1 MTHDCC
7 YVKVKC
13 DPCNKCTHFYFIKIS
28 PLKFNES
35 LFFIQQCSVKVFL
48 LLDTNPFVE
57 QLVPGL
63 RLDHH
68 RVSRLLEPHRM
79 EVHRHAG
86 INDTE
91 KYLSRQQKIYFT
103 NIKYFWP
110 SPSFGHR
117 SSTACPGGTWR
128 RRWRFLT
135 LRRMT
140 RTPPRRQRRTASS
153 CELMNLNLCCQ

>member
-1 MTHDCC
+1 MTHDYC
-7 YVKVKC
+7 YMWKWNVTLVISVH
-13 DPCNKCTHFYFIKIS
+13 TFISLKLVF
-28 PLKFNES
+28 LKFNES
-35 LFFIQQCSVKVFL
+35 LFFIQHCSAKVL
-48 LLDTNPFVE
+48 LFDTHPFVE

-68 RVSRLLEPHRM
+68 RVSRLLESHRM

-91 KYLSRQQKIYFT
+91 KYLSHQQKIFFT
-103 NIKYFWP
+103 KIKYFWP
-110 SPSFGHR
+110 SPSCGPR

-140 RTPPRRQRRTASS
+140 RTPPRRRRRTASS
-153 CELMNLNLCCQ
+153 CELINLNLCCQ

>member
-1 MTHDCC
+1 M
-7 YVKVKC
+7 KVKC

-35 LFFIQQCSVKVFL
+35 LFFIQHCSAKVL
-48 LLDTNPFVE
+48 LFDTHPFVE

-86 INDTE
+86 INDTK
-91 KYLSRQQKIYFT
+91 KYLSRQQKIFFT
-103 NIKYFWP
+103 NIKI
-110 SPSFGHR
+110 
-117 SSTACPGGTWR
+117 
-128 RRWRFLT
+128 FLT
-135 LRRMT
+135 QSKLR
-140 RTPPRRQRRTASS
+140 PQKFYGVSRRNVETKVEVPDAQEDDEDTTEEAEKNRII
-153 CELMNLNLCCQ
+153 L